1 MVEKVNVDPF
11 TNDFVNG
18 KKSTEEH
25 FNELVYN
32 VLDIMNSKKLKKKTI
47 EILSDKRDTLIKL
60 VIKKDGA
67 LVIEIG
73 ASGNNISYT
82 IPEIVVTSAKEII
95 ILNDKTSIKY
105 IYILS
110 KIVESL

>member
-18 KKSTEEH
+18 KKSAEEH

-47 EILSDKRDTLIKL
+47 EILSNNTLIKL

-73 ASGNNISYT
+73 ESGDNISYT